1 MQVQILKSV
10 LRHESSN
17 NVRGVF
23 TYFISDCYLIFTTGA
38 NPYPGMGRDQLI
50 SQLHDGYRM
59 PKPQYCSDEL

>member
-1 MQVQILKSV
+1 MQVQILKYV
-10 LRHESSN
+10 LRHDVSYS
-17 NVRGVF
+17 GVF